1 MFRALLAL
9 LAATL
14 LLCAVVLIST
24 YTFLPPLLEN
34 LVARDLQNRLGLSE
48 RPGVDLVSDPPPN
61 MLLGRFEKGRVT
73 ITNPELGGVR
83 PDKATVELGPFDL
96 DVLGSLASG
105 RIGGEGPL
113 SGMLRVELSEEEVT
127 RLASSGAPGAR
138 VTGVEIGEGYLA
150 VGSEADVLGA
160 RVPVR
165 VEGSF
170 ALRDGE
176 LRFEPSRL
184 EALGAPVPRQFTQG
198 LLRGVSFAYPVEI
211 PFGEISGVEL
221 REDRLVL
228 TGEVEDL
235 SVE

>member
-1 MFRALLAL
+1 LFRALLAL

-24 YTFLPPLLEN
+24 YTFLPLLLEN

-48 RPGVDLVSDPPPN
+48 RPEVDLTSDPPPN
-61 MLLGRFEKGRVT
+61 VLLGRFEEGKVS

-83 PDKATVELGPFDL
+83 PDKATVDFRPFDL
-96 DVLGSLASG
+96 DMLGSLASG
-105 RIGGEGPL
+105 RIRGEGPL
-113 SGMLRVELSEEEVT
+113 SGALRVELSEEEVA
-127 RLASSGAPGAR
+127 RLASSSAPSVR
-138 VTGVEIGEGYLA
+138 VTGVELGEGYLA
-150 VGSEADVLGA
+150 VGSEVEILGA

-165 VEGSF
+165 VEGDF
-170 ALRDGE
+170 DLRDGE

-184 EALGAPVPRQFTQG
+184 EALGAAVPRQFTQDM
-198 LLRGVSFAYPVEI
+198 LRVASFAYPVEI
-211 PFGEISGVEL
+211 PFGEVSGVEL

-235 SVE
+235 SIE

>member
-24 YTFLPPLLEN
+24 YTFLPPLLAN

-48 RPGVDLVSDPPPN
+48 RPEVDLTSDPPPN
-61 MLLGRFEKGRVT
+61 VLLGRFEEGRVT

-83 PDKATVELGPFDL
+83 PDKATVDLRPFDL
-96 DVLGSLASG
+96 DMLGSLASG
-105 RIGGEGPL
+105 RIRGEGSL
-113 SGMLRVELSEEEVT
+113 SGALRVELSEEEVA
-127 RLASSGAPGAR
+127 RLASSSAPGVR
-138 VTGVEIGEGYLA
+138 VTGVELGEGYLA
-150 VGSEADVLGA
+150 VGSEVEVLGA

-165 VEGSF
+165 VEGDF
-170 ALRDGE
+170 DLRDGE

-184 EALGAPVPRQFTQG
+184 EVLGVPVPRQFTQD
-198 LLRGVSFAYPVEI
+198 LLRGASFAYPIEI
-211 PFGEISGVEL
+211 PFGEVSGVEL

-228 TGEVEDL
+228 TVEVEDL
-235 SVE
+235 SIE

>member
-48 RPGVDLVSDPPPN
+48 RPEVVLTSNPPPN
-61 MLLGRFEKGRVT
+61 VLLGRFEEGRVT

-83 PDKATVELGPFDL
+83 PDKATVDLRPFDL
-96 DVLGSLASG
+96 DMLGSLASG
-105 RIGGEGPL
+105 RIRGEGPL
-113 SGMLRVELSEEEVT
+113 SGALRVELSEEEVAS
-127 RLASSGAPGAR
+127 LASSSAPSVR
-138 VTGVEIGEGYLA
+138 VTGVELGEGYLA
-150 VGSEADVLGA
+150 VGSEVEILGA

-165 VEGSF
+165 VEGDF
-170 ALRDGE
+170 DLRDGE

-184 EALGAPVPRQFTQG
+184 EALGAAVPRQFTQDM
-198 LLRGVSFAYPVEI
+198 LRGASFAYPIEI
-211 PFGEISGVEL
+211 PFGEVSGVEL

-235 SVE
+235 SIE